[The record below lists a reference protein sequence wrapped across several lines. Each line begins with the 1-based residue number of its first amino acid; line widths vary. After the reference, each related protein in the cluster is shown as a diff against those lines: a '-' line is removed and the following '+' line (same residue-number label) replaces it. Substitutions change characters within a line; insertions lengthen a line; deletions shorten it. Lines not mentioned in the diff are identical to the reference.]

1 MTDAGPADVHL
12 EFLVEPFVAGTPGPH
27 VEAAIAAVEHHGVDV
42 ESGPFANVATGSS
55 GDVAAAVA
63 SMLLAAFD
71 RGATRVSTVVDLRV
85 PGAPERPAPRSG
97 RAEPPSD
104 ASVNEFLAALRPV
117 VRALGA
123 TVERTKR
130 LEAGRGDI
138 PLRWRG
144 EVVGVVRPTPRTEA
158 LDHLIAQVEADLGA
172 PLVSLDRSD
181 KQRAVALLHERGAFA
196 LRRSTDAV
204 AEAMGVSRITIYNY
218 LNALETPPESG

>member
-42 ESGPFANVATGSS
+42 ESGPFANVAAGSS

-71 RGATRVSTVVDLRV
+71 RGATRVSTVVDLAV

-97 RAEPPSD
+97 RSEPPSD

-144 EVVGVVRPTPRTEA
+144 EVVGVVRPTPLTEA
-158 LDHLIAQVEADLGA
+158 LDHLIAQVEADLDA